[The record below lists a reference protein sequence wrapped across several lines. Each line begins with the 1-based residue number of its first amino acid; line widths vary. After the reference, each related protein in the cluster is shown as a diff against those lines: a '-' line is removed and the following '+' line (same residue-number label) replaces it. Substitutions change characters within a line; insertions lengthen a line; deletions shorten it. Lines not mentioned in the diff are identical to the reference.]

1 MCMQAWATYVRAISC
16 GRRSTST
23 LIRRP
28 RPAPGPSPRN
38 WSVSGSSFGTMFRLS
53 TFGESHGAAVG
64 VVVDG
69 CPAGLPLTV
78 DEIQRDLDRRRVGQ
92 SRMSSARQE
101 SDRVRILS
109 GLFEDQTTGTPIA
122 MLVENEN
129 ARPSD
134 YDAIKHL

>member
-28 RPAPGPSPRN
+28 RPAPGPWPRN

-64 VVVDG
+64 EVVDG

-78 DEIQRDLDRRRVGQ
+78 DEIHRDLDRRRVRH
-92 SRMSSARQE
+92 SPVLSARQGNG
-101 SDRVRILS
+101 RAPHLS
-109 GLFEDQTTGTPIA
+109 GAFEG
-122 MLVENEN
+122 
-129 ARPSD
+129 
-134 YDAIKHL
+134 